1 MEWLAFIVVPSILTI
16 SLLLLVTT
24 RSSSNRLIIL
34 TIARLLYNIKFQQ
47 SEIVIDVKL
56 LLLLRIDRIP
66 GRQRNARFAWEVATG
81 AFSPSSLSCFFFLP
95 LSLSLFLPQGF
106 SCDVTIPSS
115 ATHFFPF
122 AFLSHRVADGTRVIS
137 SPSKGSGRPPVSIR
151 QLATPTTLIGIYV
164 RHYYIKNMSEMSLCT
179 SDSSYLTVYRPSMS
193 ANVCALKW
201 YRRVQHDR
209 CFTQKCPIDSTE
221 SRECQR
227 FNCLRLRASIANW
240 NWETGIGNG
249 LAQSVIFR
257 LRIVTRSYDTSA
269 KFVVA
274 GLERVTF
281 MQTPD
286 HPFSRIGNTQS
297 NLRFTLP
304 TGTNPFLFWKRSE
317 REREGRA
324 GVRVGIAEAEEEASM
339 RPSGRKAYWTWQGG
353 QGSLCVEAP
362 GAFVQSRSRPTV
374 ADTNIA

>member
-151 QLATPTTLIGIYV
+151 QLATPTTLFGIYV

-193 ANVCALKW
+193 ANVCAFKW

-257 LRIVTRSYDTSA
+257 LRIVTGSYTTPVQSLLLPAWSVSLLCKRRIIPFPELETRSQTCDSPSQ
-269 KFVVA
+269 
-274 GLERVTF
+274 LE
-281 MQTPD
+281 Q
-286 HPFSRIGNTQS
+286 I
-297 NLRFTLP
+297 
-304 TGTNPFLFWKRSE
+304 LFCFGRDQRE
-317 REREGRA
+317 REREERGFELVLRKRRRKPVCDRA
-324 GVRVGIAEAEEEASM
+324 GGKHIELDK
-339 RPSGRKAYWTWQGG
+339 GDKAA
-353 QGSLCVEAP
+353 CA
-362 GAFVQSRSRPTV
+362 
-374 ADTNIA
+374 